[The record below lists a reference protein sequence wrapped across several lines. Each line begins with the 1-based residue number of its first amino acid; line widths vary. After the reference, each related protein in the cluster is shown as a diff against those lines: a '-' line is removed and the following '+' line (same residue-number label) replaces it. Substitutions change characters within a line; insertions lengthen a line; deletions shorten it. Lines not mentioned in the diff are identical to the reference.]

1 MSAFFDL
8 ADFDA
13 AAAVG
18 GGGMLEASR
27 GAEVDVDALLVDVV
41 VDVVVVTAGGGI
53 ELANNGFLEFI
64 FFFFF
69 FWKKKLVN
77 SAFLSANGHFF
88 SRLRFHI
95 RRIVVAANLKPHLC
109 FFFL

>member
-8 ADFDA
+8 ADFDVA

-41 VDVVVVTAGGGI
+41 VVTAGGGI
-53 ELANNGFLEFI
+53 ELANNGLLEFI
-64 FFFFF
+64 FVFCLF
-69 FWKKKLVN
+69 LVV
-77 SAFLSANGHFF
+77 LT
-88 SRLRFHI
+88 
-95 RRIVVAANLKPHLC
+95 KEC
-109 FFFL
+109 D

>member
-8 ADFDA
+8 ADFDVA

-41 VDVVVVTAGGGI
+41 VDVVVVTAGGDR
-53 ELANNGFLEFI
+53 
-64 FFFFF
+64 
-69 FWKKKLVN
+69 K
-77 SAFLSANGHFF
+77 S
-88 SRLRFHI
+88 
-95 RRIVVAANLKPHLC
+95 VV
-109 FFFL
+109 